1 VRIVPVPY
9 EQLRQKHVAELAARM
24 PEYVQRLDWPADK
37 LRTEREHRLR
47 TLVRTAQA
55 SSPWHRERLGG
66 IDPDALRE
74 DDLESLPTMTKE
86 DLMANWDGIVTDRR
100 LSLEM
105 VEAHLEGLTG
115 DAYLLDHF
123 HAVASSGSS
132 GRRGVFVYDWEGWLT
147 HGLGA
152 LRYGVKMAARHP
164 QAGPSVVAIIAAERA
179 THVTSALS
187 QTFSNPALP
196 MHRVPV
202 TLPIDEMVAQLD
214 ELQPTVLAGYPSM
227 LQLLAD
233 RARAGKLRIHP
244 RRVLSSAEPLLPEAR
259 RAIEEA
265 WGGPVLNGYAASE
278 LLIAG
283 SCEAAGC
290 HIVEDLIF
298 FEPVD
303 GFGKAVPAD
312 VTSDKVFVTNL
323 YNLALPLIRYELTDE
338 VTVLSEPCA
347 CGSPCRR
354 LDDVH
359 GRMDDIF
366 RYAGDIRV
374 HPHVF
379 RSPLGRQRAVI
390 AYQVRQTDRGAN
402 IDVQLIGDL
411 RVRDLQAE
419 IEGALQK
426 VGLANPEITVTPVD
440 SLDRGAT
447 GKLKRFVPLG
457 STSSTH

>member
-1 VRIVPVPY
+1 LRIVPVPY
-9 EQLRQKHVAELAARM
+9 EQLRQKHVAELVAQM

-37 LRTEREHRLR
+37 QRAERERRLR
-47 TLVRTAQA
+47 ALVRKAQE
-55 SSPWHRERLGG
+55 SSPWHRDRLRG
-66 IDPDALRE
+66 IDPDGLRDE
-74 DDLESLPTMTKE
+74 DLDSLPTMTKE
-86 DLMANWDGIVTDRR
+86 DLMANWDEIVTDRR

-105 VEAHLEGLTG
+105 VEAHLEGLTQ

-147 HGLGA
+147 HGLGG
-152 LRYGVKMAARHP
+152 LRYGVKMAARH
-164 QAGPSVVAIIAAERA
+164 AHTGPSVVAIIAAEKA
-179 THVTSALS
+179 THVTSALT
-187 QTFSNPALP
+187 QTFSNPAQV

-202 TLPIDEMVAQLD
+202 TLPIDEMVAQLN
-214 ELQPTVLAGYPSM
+214 ELQPTAIGGYPSM
-227 LQLLAD
+227 LHLLAE
-233 RARAGKLRIHP
+233 RARAGELRIHP

-290 HIVEDLIF
+290 HIADDLIY

-303 GFGKAVPAD
+303 RLGKAVPAD
-312 VTSDKVFVTNL
+312 VISEKVFVTNL

-347 CGSPCRR
+347 CGSSFRR

-359 GRMDDIF
+359 GRMDDVF
-366 RYAGDIRV
+366 RYDGDIRV

-379 RSPLGRQRAVI
+379 RSPLSRHRAVI
-390 AYQVRQTDRGAN
+390 AYQVRQTHSGAN
-402 IDVQLIGDL
+402 IDVQLIGELQVKDL
-411 RVRDLQAE
+411 ERE

-426 VGLANPEITVTPVD
+426 VGLASPEITVTPVD
-440 SLDRGAT
+440 SLGRGAT

-457 STSSTH
+457 SASSTH

>member
-1 VRIVPVPY
+1 
-9 EQLRQKHVAELAARM
+9 M
-24 PEYVQRLDWPADK
+24 PEYIQRLDWPADK
-37 LRTEREHRLR
+37 LRTEREQRLR
-47 TLVRTAQA
+47 ALVRKAQE
-55 SSPWHRERLGG
+55 SSLWHRERLSGF
-66 IDPDALRE
+66 DPDALRE
-74 DDLESLPTMTKE
+74 EDLESLPTMTKA
-86 DLMANWDGIVTDRR
+86 DVMANWDGIVTDPR

-115 DAYLLDHF
+115 DAYMLDHF

-132 GRRGVFVYDWEGWLT
+132 GRRGVFVYDWDGWLT

-152 LRYGVKMAARHP
+152 LRYGVRFAARHP
-164 QAGPSVVAIIAAERA
+164 QAGPSVVAVVAAELA

-187 QTFSNPALP
+187 QTFSNPALAI
-196 MHRVPV
+196 HRVPV
-202 TLPIDEMVAQLD
+202 TLPVDKIVAQLND
-214 ELQPTVLAGYPSM
+214 LQPTALMGYPSM
-227 LQLLAD
+227 LQLLAA
-233 RARAGKLRIHP
+233 RARAGELRIHP
-244 RRVLSSAEPLLPEAR
+244 KRVLSSAEPLLPEAR
-259 RAIEEA
+259 RAIGDA
-265 WGGPVLNGYAASE
+265 WGAPVQNGYAASE
-278 LLIAG
+278 LVIAG

-303 GFGKAVPAD
+303 GFGKAVAAD

-347 CGSPCRR
+347 CGSSFRR
-354 LDDVH
+354 LDDIH

-366 RYAGDIRV
+366 RYAGDITV

-402 IDVQLIGDL
+402 IDVQLIGDV
-411 RVRDLQAE
+411 RVKDLQGE
-419 IEGALQK
+419 IVGALRK
-426 VGLANPEITVTPVD
+426 VGLANAEITVTPVD
-440 SLDRGAT
+440 SLHRGAT
-447 GKLKRFVPLG
+447 GKLKRFVPLRAE
-457 STSSTH
+457 SSTH

>member
-1 VRIVPVPY
+1 VVVPLPY

-37 LRTEREHRLR
+37 LRAERERRLR
-47 TLVRTAQA
+47 ALVRKAQE
-55 SSPWHRERLGG
+55 SSPWHSERLGG
-66 IDPDALRE
+66 IDTDALRE
-74 DDLESLPTMTKE
+74 EDLESLPTMTKD
-86 DLMANWDGIVTDRR
+86 DLMANWDGIVTDKR
-100 LSLEM
+100 LSLDM
-105 VEAHLEGLTG
+105 VESHLEGLTG
-115 DAYLLDHF
+115 DAYLLDYF

-132 GRRGVFVYDWEGWLT
+132 GRRGVFVYDWDGWLT
-147 HGLGA
+147 HGLAA
-152 LRYGVKMAARHP
+152 LRFGVRMAAKHA
-164 QAGPSVVAIIAAERA
+164 QSGPSVVAIIAAERA

-187 QTFSNPALP
+187 ETFSNPAMA

-202 TLPIDEMVAQLD
+202 TLPIDEIVAQLNA
-214 ELQPTVLAGYPSM
+214 LQPTALGGYPSM
-227 LQLLAD
+227 LHLLAE
-233 RARAGKLRIHP
+233 RARAGELRIHP
-244 RRVLSSAEPLLPEAR
+244 RRILSSAEPLLPEAR
-259 RAIEEA
+259 RAMEEV
-265 WGGPVLNGYAASE
+265 WGGRVVNGYAASE
-278 LLIAG
+278 LMIAG

-290 HIVEDLIF
+290 HIVDDLIF

-303 GFGKAVPAD
+303 GFGNAVPAD
-312 VTSDKVFVTNL
+312 VTSDKVIVTNL

-347 CGSPCRR
+347 CGSSFRR

-359 GRMDDIF
+359 GRMDDVF
-366 RYAGDIRV
+366 RYGGDIRV

-379 RSPLGRQRAVI
+379 RSPLGRHRAVI
-390 AYQVRQTDRGAN
+390 AYQVRQTDSGAN

-411 RVRDLQAE
+411 RVEDLQGE
-419 IEGALQK
+419 IEGALRK

-457 STSSTH
+457 SESSTH

>member
-1 VRIVPVPY
+1 LAIVPVPY

-24 PEYVQRLDWPADK
+24 PEYVQRLDWPVDK
-37 LRTEREHRLR
+37 LRAEREKRLR
-47 TLVRTAQA
+47 ALVRTAQE
-55 SSPWHRERLGG
+55 SSPWHHERLRG
-66 IDPDALRE
+66 IDPAALRE
-74 DDLESLPTMTKE
+74 EDLQSLPTMTKE

-105 VEAHLEGLTG
+105 VEAHLEGLAG
-115 DAYLLDHF
+115 DAYLLDNF

-147 HGLGA
+147 HGLAA
-152 LRYGVKMAARHP
+152 LRFGVRMAARHP
-164 QAGPSVVAIIAAERA
+164 QGGPSVVAIIAAERA

-187 QTFSNPALP
+187 QTFSNPAMA

-202 TLPIDEMVAQLD
+202 TLPIGEIVAKLND
-214 ELQPTVLAGYPSM
+214 LQPTALAGYPSM
-227 LQLLAD
+227 LHLLAE
-233 RARAGKLRIHP
+233 RARAGVLRIQP
-244 RRVLSSAEPLLPEAR
+244 RRILSSAEPLLPEAR
-259 RAIEEA
+259 RAIEEV
-265 WGGPVLNGYAASE
+265 WGGTVVNGYAASE
-278 LLIAG
+278 LMIAG

-290 HIVEDLIF
+290 HIVDDLIF

-303 GFGKAVPAD
+303 GRGKAVPAD

-338 VTVLSEPCA
+338 VTVLSKPCA
-347 CGSPCRR
+347 CGSSLRR

-366 RYAGDIRV
+366 RYGGDISV

-379 RSPLGRQRAVI
+379 RSLLGRQRAVI

-402 IDVQLIGDL
+402 IDVQLIGEL
-411 RVRDLQAE
+411 RVKDLQRE
-419 IEGALQK
+419 IEGALRK

-457 STSSTH
+457 SAPSTH

>member
-1 VRIVPVPY
+1 VAVPLPY

-37 LRTEREHRLR
+37 LRAERERRLR
-47 TLVRTAQA
+47 ALVRKAQE

-66 IDPDALRE
+66 IDTDALRE
-74 DDLESLPTMTKE
+74 EDLESLPTMTKD
-86 DLMANWDGIVTDRR
+86 DLMANWDGIVTDKR

-105 VEAHLEGLTG
+105 VESHLEGLTG
-115 DAYLLDHF
+115 DAYLLDYF

-152 LRYGVKMAARHP
+152 LRFGVRTAAKHA
-164 QAGPSVVAIIAAERA
+164 QSGPSVVAIIAAERA

-187 QTFSNPALP
+187 QTFSNPA
-196 MHRVPV
+196 MAMQRVPV
-202 TLPIDEMVAQLD
+202 TLPIDEMVAQLNA
-214 ELQPTVLAGYPSM
+214 LQPTALGGYPSM
-227 LQLLAD
+227 LHLLAE
-233 RARAGKLRIHP
+233 RARAGELRIHP
-244 RRVLSSAEPLLPEAR
+244 RRILSSAEPLLPEAR
-259 RAIEEA
+259 RAMEEV
-265 WGGPVLNGYAASE
+265 WGGRVVNGYAASE
-278 LLIAG
+278 LMIAG

-290 HIVEDLIF
+290 HIVDDLIF

-312 VTSDKVFVTNL
+312 VTSDKVIVTNL
-323 YNLALPLIRYELTDE
+323 YNMALPLIRYELTDE
-338 VTVLSEPCA
+338 VTVLSMPCA
-347 CGSPCRR
+347 CGSSFRR

-359 GRMDDIF
+359 GRMDDVF
-366 RYAGDIRV
+366 RYGGDIRV

-411 RVRDLQAE
+411 RVKDLQGE
-419 IEGALQK
+419 IEGALRK
-426 VGLANPEITVTPVD
+426 VGLANPEITVTPVH

-447 GKLKRFVPLG
+447 GKLKRFIPLG
-457 STSSTH
+457 SESSTH